1 MADTLTL
8 AATQNGTT
16 ITLDVNVSGDTDP
29 DSFDISLQYDS
40 ASATF
45 NSFTGPNG
53 WSAVPNNQSG
63 LVSVS
68 GFDSGL
74 GANAV
79 SASSNGRIG
88 RFTFTV
94 ANSATNFTAQLISN
108 GTNLTDLSD
117 SDGNTI
123 SVTLPL
129 VLNVPI
135 ACFATGTLI
144 RTDRGDISVEYLRA
158 GDCCLTASGYRPII
172 WIGHR
177 RLRCV
182 NHPRPW
188 DVMPVRIV
196 ANAFSDG
203 CPSRDL
209 LLSPDHA
216 VFAQGALI
224 PVRYL
229 VNDATII
236 QEHADEITYWHVE
249 LDAHGIV
256 LAEGLQ
262 VESYLDTGN
271 RDSFENAPVTAL
283 QPNFGIRDEASWATQ
298 ACAPLVEAGPILE
311 TARAQLRERAGPLI
325 PAAEIIRIDAAGT
338 VNAILP
344 AGTRRVHLIS
354 RCVHPAGEHRRLG
367 VALSAIRIGATVLAL
382 DAPSLASGFHEVE
395 AGWRWTNGEAVL
407 LLESCEV
414 DTPIEI
420 CVAMMARS
428 DVAAA

>member
-144 RTDRGDISVEYLRA
+144 RTDRGDISVEHLRV

-216 VFAQGALI
+216 VALDGI
-224 PVRYL
+224 L
-229 VNDATII
+229 I
-236 QEHADEITYWHVE
+236 QASALLNHTSITREHNVPERFTYYHIE
-249 LDAHGIV
+249 LASHELI
-256 LAEGLQ
+256 LAEGQ
-262 VESYLDTGN
+262 PCETFIDNVERQAFDNWQEHEDLYGQ
-271 RDSFENAPVTAL
+271 APEMAEL
-283 QPNFGIRDEASWATQ
+283 
-298 ACAPLVEAGPILE
+298 PLP
-311 TARAQLRERAGPLI
+311 RAQSRRQ
-325 PAAEIIRIDAAGT
+325 
-338 VNAILP
+338 LP
-344 AGTRRVHLIS
+344 ASLR
-354 RCVHPAGEHRRLG
+354 ARL
-367 VALSAIRIGATVLAL
+367 
-382 DAPSLASGFHEVE
+382 
-395 AGWRWTNGEAVL
+395 
-407 LLESCEV
+407 
-414 DTPIEI
+414 
-420 CVAMMARS
+420 
-428 DVAAA
+428 AA